1 MLREEA
7 KSDQQRRLMSKI
19 IKTNTTVLLGNDCIT
34 GSGFGLVNFRDDN
47 GKECSIQISSCTV
60 CETEDC
66 IIDNPRGW
74 IWLGIDKA
82 EPMILKTKGCELGLS
97 LPPSSCAS
105 GLTSLP
111 VETLRQIAAMS
122 PDWVLNFLRDRS
134 IFDVDKIE
142 TALKY
147 ASKCAARELE
157 AEPIILKTK
166 GCELGLSLPPG
177 EVSGW
182 MPYPVPDDVFI
193 NTRMHL
199 NEAQVRGLIARLQT
213 WLDTGAFH
221 A

>member
-1 MLREEA
+1 MLRKEA

-19 IKTNTTVLLGNDCIT
+19 TKTNTTVLLGDDCIT
-34 GSGFGLVNFRDDN
+34 GRGFGLVNFQDDN

-74 IWLGIDKA
+74 IWLGIDK
-82 EPMILKTKGCELGLS
+82 
-97 LPPSSCAS
+97 
-105 GLTSLP
+105 
-111 VETLRQIAAMS
+111 
-122 PDWVLNFLRDRS
+122 
-134 IFDVDKIE
+134 
-142 TALKY
+142 
-147 ASKCAARELE
+147 

-199 NEAQVRGLIARLQT
+199 NEAQVRGLIVRLQT
-213 WLDTGAFH
+213 WLDTGDFRAEPNKKG
-221 A
+221 AL